1 MASSTT
7 SNVYIH
13 VIEDVISKVHDEF
26 INNGGPGESIL
37 KELQALWEVKMMNAG
52 AILGTIERNS
62 AAKATPG
69 GPITPV
75 HDLNMPYEGNE
86 EYETPTADILFPP
99 TPLQTPLPGTAQTP
113 LPGTVQ
119 TPLPG
124 TAQTPLPGTAD
135 SSMYNIPTGGTPF
148 TPSDYSP
155 LNDTG
160 GATELKAGPGRPSPF
175 MHPPSPWLNQRPP
188 LDVNVAYVE
197 GREEVGDRGG
207 SQQPMTQDFFMNSAG
222 KRKRE
227 DFPPQYHNG
236 GYIPQQDGAADSI
249 YDNLKAGLGWEEKV
263 DRLLCCESGE
273 GSNIQL
279 ELVTVGPVQA
289 SAYRIP
295 QFDGPIPDSYDDAL
309 STPNIYYQGVVNEDY
324 NIVNTPAPNGNLFS
338 VTRTK
343 SRWKCTLKDGI
354 MHINNKDILFNKVGF
369 LEPFVLLIF
378 FYLLSKSLFLLL
390 LFLSFELITGYL
402 SRQME
407 SLTSEAV
414 ERKPNATLR
423 SSNWESIKLIYLF
436 C

>member
-13 VIEDVISKVHDEF
+13 VIEDVISKVRDEF

-37 KELQALWEVKMMNAG
+37 NELQGLWEVKMMSAG
-52 AILGTIERNS
+52 AILGPIERNS

-75 HDLNMPYEGNE
+75 HDLNVPYEGTE

-148 TPSDYSP
+148 TPNDYSP

-160 GATELKAGPGRPSPF
+160 GATEMKAGPGRPSPF
-175 MHPPSPWLNQRPP
+175 MQPPSPWLNQRPP

-197 GREEVGDRGG
+197 GREEGDRGA

-227 DFPPQYHNG
+227 DFQSQYHNG
-236 GYIPQQDGAADSI
+236 GYIPQQDGAADTV
-249 YDNLKAGLGWEEKV
+249 YDNIKI
-263 DRLLCCESGE
+263 GE
-273 GSNIQL
+273 GSEIQL
-279 ELVTVGPVQA
+279 ELVAPVEA
-289 SAYRIP
+289 AAHRIP

-309 STPNIYYQGVVNEDY
+309 STPNIYYQGVVNDDY
-324 NIVNTPAPNGNLFS
+324 NIVNTPAPNDMQAPTPAPVLQNDDVDDDDEPLNENDDDDLDDVDQGEDLNTAHLVLAQFDK

-354 MHINNKDILFNKVGF
+354 MHINNKDILFNKANGEF
-369 LEPFVLLIF
+369 DF
-378 FYLLSKSLFLLL
+378 
-390 LFLSFELITGYL
+390 
-402 SRQME
+402 
-407 SLTSEAV
+407 
-414 ERKPNATLR
+414 
-423 SSNWESIKLIYLF
+423 
-436 C
+436 

>member
-13 VIEDVISKVHDEF
+13 VIEDVISKVRDEF

-37 KELQALWEVKMMNAG
+37 KELQALWEVKMMGAG

-62 AAKATPG
+62 AAKGTPG

-160 GATELKAGPGRPSPF
+160 GATEMKAVPGRPSPF

-197 GREEVGDRGG
+197 GREEGDRGG

-249 YDNLKAGLGWEEKV
+249 YDNIK
-263 DRLLCCESGE
+263 SGE

-279 ELVTVGPVQA
+279 ELVTPVQA

-324 NIVNTPAPNGNLFS
+324 NIVNTPAPNDMQAPTPAPALQNDDIDDDDEPLNEDDDDDLDDVDQGEDLNTAHLVLAQFDK

-354 MHINNKDILFNKVGF
+354 MHINNKDILFNKANGEF
-369 LEPFVLLIF
+369 DF
-378 FYLLSKSLFLLL
+378 
-390 LFLSFELITGYL
+390 
-402 SRQME
+402 
-407 SLTSEAV
+407 
-414 ERKPNATLR
+414 
-423 SSNWESIKLIYLF
+423 
-436 C
+436 

>member
-1 MASSTT
+1 MMQAEAILSTT
-7 SNVYIH
+7 
-13 VIEDVISKVHDEF
+13 
-26 INNGGPGESIL
+26 
-37 KELQALWEVKMMNAG
+37 
-52 AILGTIERNS
+52 ERNS
-62 AAKATPG
+62 AAKAVPG

-135 SSMYNIPTGGTPF
+135 SSLYNIPTGGTPF

-160 GATELKAGPGRPSPF
+160 VAAEMKGGTGRPSPF
-175 MHPPSPWLNQRPP
+175 MQPPSPWLNQRPP

-197 GREEVGDRGG
+197 GREEGDRGA

-227 DFPPQYHNG
+227 DFASQYHNG
-236 GYIPQQDGAADSI
+236 GYIPQQDGAADTI
-249 YDNLKAGLGWEEKV
+249 YDNIKTV
-263 DRLLCCESGE
+263 E

-279 ELVTVGPVQA
+279 ELVTPVQA
-289 SAYRIP
+289 AAYRIP

-324 NIVNTPAPNGNLFS
+324 NIVNTPAPNDMQAPTPAPVLQNDDVDDDDEPLNEDDDDELDDVDQGEDLNTAHLVLAQFDK

-343 SRWKCTLKDGI
+343 SKWKCTLKDGI
-354 MHINNKDILFNKVGF
+354 MHINNKDILFNKANGEF
-369 LEPFVLLIF
+369 DF
-378 FYLLSKSLFLLL
+378 
-390 LFLSFELITGYL
+390 
-402 SRQME
+402 
-407 SLTSEAV
+407 
-414 ERKPNATLR
+414 
-423 SSNWESIKLIYLF
+423 
-436 C
+436 

>member
-13 VIEDVISKVHDEF
+13 VIEDVISKVRDEF

-155 LNDTG
+155 LNDSG

-207 SQQPMTQDFFMNSAG
+207 SQQPMTQ
-222 KRKRE
+222 
-227 DFPPQYHNG
+227 
-236 GYIPQQDGAADSI
+236 
-249 YDNLKAGLGWEEKV
+249 
-263 DRLLCCESGE
+263 SGE

-309 STPNIYYQGVVNEDY
+309 STPNGNGYAYEWLTCLVPTYHHNPKLPLSGIYYQGVVNEDY
-324 NIVNTPAPNGNLFS
+324 NIVNTPAPNDMQAPTPAPALQN
-338 VTRTK
+338 
-343 SRWKCTLKDGI
+343 D
-354 MHINNKDILFNKVGF
+354 DIDDDDEPLNEDDDDDLDDVDQGEDLNTAHLVLAQFDKVMM
-369 LEPFVLLIF
+369 F
-378 FYLLSKSLFLLL
+378 F
-390 LFLSFELITGYL
+390 G
-402 SRQME
+402 
-407 SLTSEAV
+407 
-414 ERKPNATLR
+414 
-423 SSNWESIKLIYLF
+423 
-436 C
+436 